1 MIAIQGNTPSDQ
13 ARRLRLKTQEQQ
25 LKALAVEGAGIT
37 PWEADVL
44 TQVVQEVF
52 FAEPAD
58 RPLKSGQMY
67 YECVARGE
75 GAGKPIGKCR
85 LARVVLSVLAQE
97 DREPGLLADAVELRR
112 HRLLRMTEEAREQG
126 GLLSQEDLGQLLMC
140 DVRTI
145 RRDIRFYR
153 QREILVATRGQQEDI
168 GPGVTHR
175 GIALRHWM
183 EGAEPVE
190 VARRIHHTL
199 HAVERYIQH
208 FSRVVF
214 LTRKGFPT
222 LQTALTL
229 GISVAAVD
237 TYVAI
242 YHQHEHRPEARRRWE
257 EIDLIGAANFE
268 ARDAEKG
275 GPSHGGNSNS
285 VGRKP

>member
-1 MIAIQGNTPSDQ
+1 
-13 ARRLRLKTQEQQ
+13 LRLKSQGQR
-25 LKALAVEGAGIT
+25 LKTLAVEGAGISA
-37 PWEADVL
+37 WEAEVL
-44 TQVVQEVF
+44 HDVVQEVY

-67 YECVARGE
+67 YECVAAGE

-85 LARVVLSVLAQE
+85 LARVVVTLFDPEDEQDGLA
-97 DREPGLLADAVELRR
+97 ADAVRLRR
-112 HRLLRMTEEAREQG
+112 HRILRLTEEAREQG
-126 GLLSQEDLGQLLMC
+126 GLLSQEDLGRLLMS

-145 RRDIRFYR
+145 RRDIRFHR
-153 QREILVATRGQQEDI
+153 QSGIVVATRGQQEDI

-175 GIALRHWM
+175 GMAIRHWM

-190 VARRIHHTL
+190 VARRIHHSL

-214 LTRKGFPT
+214 LTRKEFSP
-222 LQTALTL
+222 LQTALTV
-229 GISVAAVD
+229 GISAAAVG
-237 TYVAI
+237 TYTAI
-242 YHQHEHRPEARRRWE
+242 YREHEHRPEARRRWD

-275 GPSHGGNSNS
+275 GPSHGGTSS
-285 VGRKP
+285 AARRRP